1 MANKTYLELVN
12 DVLVRLRENEVTA
25 VTDNKYSKLVGKYV
39 NDAKRQ
45 VEDAYNWNAL
55 SETLTISTSADLF
68 NYVLTNAG
76 IRFRV
81 LDVLN
86 LTDEA
91 VMTPVPSN
99 MMTEYLLGING
110 ATVLKDSPRYYN
122 FNGVD
127 SNGDT
132 QVDLY
137 PIPDGVYTVNFNI
150 IKPQAELSSNAT
162 QIKVPAE
169 PVIFLAYAK
178 ALAERGEDG
187 GLASSE
193 AYGLYQTSL
202 ADHIAT
208 EGNKFSDEFIWDSV

>member
-12 DVLVRLRENEVTA
+12 DVLVRLRENEVTSVNDTA
-25 VTDNKYSKLVGKYV
+25 YSKLISKFV

-55 SETLTISTSADLF
+55 SETITVSTTANLF

-81 LDVLN
+81 FDVLN
-86 LTDEA
+86 DSSNWFLNNAATQEMDA
-91 VMTPVPSN
+91 WFLVNTP
-99 MMTEYLLGING
+99 EYG
-110 ATVLKDSPRYYN
+110 SPRYYN

-137 PIPDGVYTVNFNI
+137 PIPDANYIVNFNV
-150 IKPQAELSSNAT
+150 IKPQAQLSLNSD
-162 QIKVPAE
+162 QIKVPDE

-187 GLASSE
+187 GLSSSE
-193 AYGLYQTSL
+193 AYALYQTSL
-202 ADHIAT
+202 ADHVSI
-208 EGNKFSDEFIWDSV
+208 EGNKYPDEFTWTPT